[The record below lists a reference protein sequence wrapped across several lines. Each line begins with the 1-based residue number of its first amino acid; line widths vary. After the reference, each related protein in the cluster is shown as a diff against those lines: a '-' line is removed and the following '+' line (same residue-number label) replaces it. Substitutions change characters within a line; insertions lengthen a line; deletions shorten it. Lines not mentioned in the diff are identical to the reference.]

1 MESVMES
8 TSYIMKQDLVEKG
21 WTKTLIAKFAGNP
34 DKFKR
39 HSGYKNPLCLYD
51 SDRISLIESMDEFR
65 EALELSVLR
74 RKKVQET
81 KKINKEKAWSEKQS
95 FLESKIKTIID
106 DYSNIAIDV
115 KSIPVEDIEVAA
127 LQSYNHWVNDKI
139 DYFLRKHDSRW
150 EEFFEETVCTNRMAV
165 NFIRHRLTNYEDEI
179 DALRRLSNSFDGF
192 AIPFPEHRQCY
203 KLLKTATIRAI
214 AEKYPKFATECCR
227 QIAIMEEE

>member
-39 HSGYKNPLCLYD
+39 HSGYKNLLCLYD
-51 SDRISLIESMDEFR
+51 SDRISSIESTNEFR
-65 EALELSVLR
+65 EALEFSVLR
-74 RKKVQET
+74 RKQVQET
-81 KKINKEKAWSEKQS
+81 KKTNKEKAWSERKL
-95 FLESKIKTIID
+95 FLESKIKTIIE
-106 DYSNIAIDV
+106 DYSNIDIDV
-115 KSIPVEDIEVAA
+115 YLVPVEGVEVAA
-127 LQSYNHWVNDKI
+127 LQDWNDRVNEKI

-150 EEFFEETVCTNRMAV
+150 EDFFEETVCTSRMAV

-179 DALRRLSNSFDGF
+179 DALRRLSNSFDDF

-214 AEKYPKFATECCR
+214 AEKYPKFSTECCR

>member
-1 MESVMES
+1 MES

-51 SDRISLIESMDEFR
+51 SDRISSIESMDEFR
-65 EALELSVLR
+65 EALEFSVLR

-179 DALRRLSNSFDGF
+179 DALSRLSNSFDDF